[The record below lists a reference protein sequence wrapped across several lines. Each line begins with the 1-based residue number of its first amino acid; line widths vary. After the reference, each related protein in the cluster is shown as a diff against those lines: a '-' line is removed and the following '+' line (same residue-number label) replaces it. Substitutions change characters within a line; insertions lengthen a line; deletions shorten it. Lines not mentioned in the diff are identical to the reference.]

1 MNFDQYIKQ
10 RFDKG
15 LIGLKSESKNKTSF
29 IITILFFIFGLAALI
44 WLIIR
49 ILPKP
54 SRANYPC
61 MKVAFPVAT
70 SFLLYLSGLFA
81 SAYFFKKARA
91 KLREQKVIVAMS
103 FLLIAGIAVTTA
115 LLNKNET
122 LSANITTVN
131 TFKDPLG
138 PNAPIGEAK
147 GILPGR
153 VVWVHDPGATNEKC
167 TNSSQSDAYYLEKNT
182 SQNVTDIMFS
192 KGIKQLTGKETDSEA
207 WVAIF
212 KYFNNQKGKGDVGY
226 SPEETIF
233 IKINA
238 VTAYSGAAPNG
249 DMNSKIPVE
258 SDTSP
263 QAILTLLRQLVN
275 EAKIPQ
281 KNIYIGDP
289 MADIWNTLY
298 KKFVV
303 EFPDIKYISK
313 RNVTGRFKITPSSE
327 VGIYYSDKGTV
338 MTDIKT
344 HNFFKEMMDASYLIN
359 VPTMKGHRW
368 GGVTFFA
375 KNHFGSNTTDGSW
388 QLHKGLMN
396 PDNAG
401 MRYGYNLYRVF
412 VDLMGSKNLGGKT
425 LLYFMD
431 GLWATSYEHQKP
443 QKFVTAPFNNDWCS
457 SFIFSLDPVAIE
469 SVCLDILQK
478 EFSKE
483 DLTTNPP
490 RYAYVQWD
498 GVDDYLHQAASSDW
512 WPKGIVYDPDNS
524 GTPLKSLGVHEHWNN
539 PEDMMYSRNLGTG
552 NGIELVRIE
561 ENTTTDNH
569 QLKTEVDGTLNLY
582 PNPVTDRA
590 VIKFNELL
598 KSEMVAKIYSYDGRL
613 VKSVIIDQS
622 EVSKGTNIDLSSL
635 EKGNYIMNIQSG
647 DKSYSTRFIKI

>member
-1 MNFDQYIKQ
+1 MNYNQYIKS
-10 RFDKG
+10 RFNKG
-15 LIGLKSESKNKTSF
+15 LNGLTSESKNKTSLVTKF
-29 IITILFFIFGLAALI
+29 LFFIFGFIAI
-44 WLIIR
+44 VWLIIR

-61 MKVAFPVAT
+61 MKIAFPVAT
-70 SFLLYLSGLFA
+70 SFVIYLSGLFT
-81 SAYFFKKARA
+81 SAYFFKRA
-91 KLREQKVIVAMS
+91 GMKFKERKVLVAFS
-103 FLLIAGIAVTTA
+103 FLLISGIAFTA
-115 LLNKNET
+115 ALMNKNET
-122 LSANITTVN
+122 LSANITTAN

-138 PNAPIGEAK
+138 PNVPIGEAK
-147 GILPGR
+147 GIIPGR
-153 VVWVHDPGATNEKC
+153 VVWVHDPGATNENC
-167 TNSSQSDAYYLEKNT
+167 TNSSQSDAYYLDKNT
-182 SQNVTDIMFS
+182 SQITTDIMFS
-192 KGIKQLTGKETDSEA
+192 AGLKQLTGKETDSSA
-207 WVAIF
+207 WEAIF
-212 KYFNNQKGKGDVGY
+212 KYFNSQKGKGEIGY

-238 VTAYSGAAPNG
+238 VTAYNGAAPNG
-249 DMNSKIPVE
+249 DMKSNIPVE
-258 SDTSP
+258 FDTSP

-298 KKFVV
+298 NKFVT
-303 EFPDIKYISK
+303 EFPDINYVSR
-313 RNVTGRFKITPSSE
+313 RNVTGRLKITPSSE

-338 MTDIKT
+338 MKDIKT
-344 HNFFKEMMDASYLIN
+344 HKFFKEMMDASYLIN

-375 KNHFGSNTTDGSW
+375 KNHFGSNITDGSW

-396 PDNAG
+396 PDNSG

-457 SFIFSLDPVAIE
+457 SFVLSLDPVAIE

-483 DLTTNPP
+483 DLTTSPP
-490 RYAYVQWD
+490 RYGYVQWD
-498 GVDDYLHQAASSDW
+498 GVDDYLHQAASSEW
-512 WPKGIVYDPDNS
+512 WPKDLAYDPDNS
-524 GTPLKSLGVHEHWNN
+524 GTPLKSLGVHEHWDN
-539 PEDMMYSRNLGTG
+539 PDNMKYSRNLGTG
-552 NGIELVRIE
+552 NGIELILLE
-561 ENTTTDNH
+561 QNTTTGSQ
-569 QLKTEVDGTLNLY
+569 QLKTEIEGIFNLY

-590 VIKFNELL
+590 VIRINNIL
-598 KSEMVAKIYSYDGRL
+598 KSPIVANIYSFDGRL
-613 VKSVIIDQS
+613 EKSVTMNEQ
-622 EVSKGTNIDLSSL
+622 EVNAGYNVDLSSL
-635 EKGNYIMNIQSG
+635 RKGNYIMKIQSY
-647 DKSYSTRFIKI
+647 DKSYSGRFIKL